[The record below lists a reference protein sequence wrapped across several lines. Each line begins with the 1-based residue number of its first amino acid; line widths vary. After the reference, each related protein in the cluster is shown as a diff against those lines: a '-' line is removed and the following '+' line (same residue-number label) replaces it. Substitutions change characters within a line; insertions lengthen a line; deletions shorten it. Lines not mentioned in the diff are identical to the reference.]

1 MTGKTERDGLNE
13 VTRRFPQSASRIQYL
28 FDEDEDFRELCSD
41 YAECLIV
48 IERLRQQKTGPD
60 PRLEDYCEA
69 RVNLE
74 QELLSRLSTHNG
86 KALKPGT
93 ISGNENLN

>member
-1 MTGKTERDGLNE
+1 MTGNTEKQWLYE
-13 VTRRFPQSASRIQYL
+13 VANRFPKWEARIRAL
-28 FDEDEDFRELCSD
+28 FDEDEDFREICSD

-48 IERLRQQKTGPD
+48 IDRLRQQKTGPD

-74 QELLSRLSTHNG
+74 QELLGRLSTCN
-86 KALKPGT
+86 ARAIQPGA
-93 ISGNENLN
+93 

>member
-1 MTGKTERDGLNE
+1 MTANTEKQGLHVVAN
-13 VTRRFPQSASRIQYL
+13 RFPKWEVRIRAL
-28 FDEDEDFRELCSD
+28 FDEDEDFREICSD

-48 IERLRQQKTGPD
+48 IDRLRQQKIGLD

-74 QELLSRLSTHNG
+74 QELLGRLSTRNG
-86 KALKPGT
+86 RPV
-93 ISGNENLN
+93 

>member
-1 MTGKTERDGLNE
+1 MTGNTEKQGLHE
-13 VTRRFPQSASRIQYL
+13 VANRFPKWEARIRAL
-28 FDEDEDFRELCSD
+28 FDEDEDFREICSD

-48 IERLRQQKTGPD
+48 IDRLRQQKTGPD

-74 QELLSRLSTHNG
+74 QELLGRLSTRN
-86 KALKPGT
+86 ARAIQPGA
-93 ISGNENLN
+93 